1 MKFFDDKNK
10 KLSWWTRN
18 YFFLGTVL
26 FIALN
31 ISIFAIL
38 GNSWE
43 DAFGGISGVWGQP
56 FQFGNL
62 IRAIFNTISHSDWEH
77 VLFNMLFFAV
87 TAIYIERKMGTFNF
101 ILFILGVMVFD
112 ASITTATDMAL
123 NWHGWSGVCYATK
136 FYVFIDYIF
145 SFQKQKRNKFNIILG
160 AIICFICYASMSA
173 SINDGGLVIYGYP
186 HGLIYNAGHYSAAL
200 AGVILGLVVQISQLK
215 IIKQMQ
221 PVEFIREKLSTA
233 MKIVYICVAV
243 LIAGLSV
250 GTTVVAVKASQ
261 RSDITC
267 SLTFDCNIDTF
278 DKKFEKNFK
287 DVRYSSFEQ
296 FRWEWVDTLEES
308 EKAKYGYELYLDKE
322 YKEIF
327 TKEYGSGVF
336 EISNSL
342 YNQPWGRG
350 EFVPL
355 ATEIDQTIYVRMF
368 EICTICFND
377 FYDYTNN
384 ESFPDILEKEGLFSA
399 YEYYTEYMA
408 VEKGSSLRFKIPNPK
423 YSEINLY
430 IAGDKIEQDEEGYY
444 LIENITD
451 DIQVDFVL

>member
-18 YFFLGTVL
+18 YFFLGTIL
-26 FIALN
+26 FVALN

-38 GNSWE
+38 GNNWE
-43 DAFGGISGVWGQP
+43 SVYGGISNVWGQP

-62 IRAIFNTISHSDWEH
+62 IRSIFNTISHSDWEH
-77 VLFNMLFFAV
+77 VLFNMLFFV
-87 TAIYIERKMGTFNF
+87 VSAIYIERKMGTFNF

-145 SFQKQKRNKFNIILG
+145 SFQKQKRNKFNIIFG

-173 SINDGGLVIYGYP
+173 SVDDGVLVIYGYP

-200 AGVILGLVVQISQLK
+200 AGVILGLIVQISQLK

-221 PVEFIREKLSTA
+221 PIEFVREKLSTA
-233 MKIVYICVAV
+233 MKIVYVCVAV

-250 GTTVVAVKASQ
+250 GTTVVAIKASQ
-261 RSDITC
+261 RSDVVC
-267 SLTFDCNIDTF
+267 SITFDCNIDQF
-278 DKKFEKNFK
+278 DMKFEKDFNE
-287 DVRYSSFEQ
+287 VRYTTYEYLGYNWIHSF
-296 FRWEWVDTLEES
+296 EES
-308 EKAKYGYELYLDKE
+308 ERRIYGYELYFDKDYTIPFVE
-322 YKEIF
+322 
-327 TKEYGSGVF
+327 EYGKT
-336 EISNSL
+336 NSI
-342 YNQPWGRG
+342 YNAPWGRG

-355 ATEIDQTIYVRMF
+355 ATEIDQTVYVKMY
-368 EICTICFND
+368 EICSIEFNN
-377 FYDYTNN
+377 FQEYTH
-384 ESFPDILEKEGLFSA
+384 EASFPDTLEKTGLYWTYSGSS
-399 YEYYTEYMA
+399 ELIA
-408 VEKGSSLRFKIPNPK
+408 VEKGSSLRFKIPYPK

-430 IAGDKIEQDEEGYY
+430 VAGNKIEQDEEGYY
-444 LIENITD
+444 LIENITEN
-451 DIQVDFVL
+451 IQVDFVA